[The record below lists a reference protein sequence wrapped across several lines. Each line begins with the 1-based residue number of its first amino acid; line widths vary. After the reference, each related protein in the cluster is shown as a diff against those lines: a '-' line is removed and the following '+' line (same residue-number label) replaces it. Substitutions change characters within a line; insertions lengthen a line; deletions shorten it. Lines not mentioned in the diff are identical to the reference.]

1 MISSYISILNDIDLW
16 YIEFHGSHQESGVRL
31 PGQHPRSIFQASWT
45 RWGPLWT
52 GNVVV
57 CGEIFLQFF
66 FFYRIFRQMMF
77 YHNDVSL
84 PESTSWLRLDYVWS
98 VEEHLRSSSVSIG
111 FHRPH
116 PSMSTDPR
124 CVILLCAGHFGL
136 TLCQAGWQWWGADT
150 NVTSGCCSKAGWDW
164 LRSGGVPLYNKT
176 TTTWNVY
183 ANICIYYM

>member
-1 MISSYISILNDIDLW
+1 MDL
-16 YIEFHGSHQESGVRL
+16 IKS
-31 PGQHPRSIFQASWT
+31 QASGCQVST
-45 RWGPLWT
+45 QGQSFRHREL
-52 GNVVV
+52 
-57 CGEIFLQFF
+57 GEARFGRGMSWCVERFSCSF